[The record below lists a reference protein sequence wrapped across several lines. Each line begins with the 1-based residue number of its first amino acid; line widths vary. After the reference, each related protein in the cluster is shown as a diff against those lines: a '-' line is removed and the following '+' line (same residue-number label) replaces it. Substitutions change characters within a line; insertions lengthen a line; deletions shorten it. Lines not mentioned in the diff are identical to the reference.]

1 MPKML
6 YCYVDESGQHTQGR
20 LFVVTAVFAGTD
32 RDELLKICEKIEE
45 RSGKG
50 RTKWH
55 KSDYQQRLAYI
66 RQILDN
72 PVFLRR
78 LNYAVYWQTRDYTG
92 ATATT
97 IAKTFRIASPPEN
110 YKAIVTIDGLPH
122 SQEEPL
128 GVTLRHLGVRIKHV
142 RGLKDETDALIRLA
156 DAICGLLMAAF
167 EGQPPMVS
175 IFERGKRNGFLV
187 DVSGE

>member
-1 MPKML
+1 MPKIL

-32 RDELLKICEKIEE
+32 RDELLNICENIEE

-55 KSDYQQRLAYI
+55 KSDYKQRLAYI
-66 RQILDN
+66 KQILNN

-78 LNYAVYWQTRDYTG
+78 LNYAVYRETRDYTG
-92 ATATT
+92 ATAAT
-97 IAKTFRIASPPEN
+97 IAKTFRAASPPEN
-110 YKAIVTIDGLPH
+110 YKAIVIIDGLPH

-142 RGLKDETDALIRLA
+142 RGLRDETDALIRLA
-156 DAICGLLMAAF
+156 DAACGLLKAAF
-167 EGQPPMVS
+167 EEQPAMVE
-175 IFERGKRNGFLV
+175 IFERGKQDGFLV
-187 DVSGE
+187 DVSEE